1 MELKKYKLADIAK
14 IEISGVDKKTMDGET
29 HVRLCN
35 FVDVYY
41 NWAITKEKAK
51 SFMVASAKQT
61 EIDKCSIGKGMVAIT
76 KDSETRDDIGVATYI
91 ADNFEN
97 VVLGYHCALIAPNSA
112 IVDGKYLNAFMH
124 TCYIQKYFENNA
136 SGSGQRYTLSNDT
149 IGNIP
154 VLLPSIEEQHII
166 GKVLADIDR
175 KIELNKQINDNL
187 EAMAKQL
194 YDYWFVQF
202 DFPNEEGKPY
212 KSSGGAMVWNEKLK
226 REIPEGWNVA
236 NVFDELSVQYG
247 FPFSTE
253 LFTEEPTSI
262 PVVRIRDILENS
274 VSAYSEEVVD
284 EKYKLQKQDLLVGMD
299 GNFHMN
305 YWNDNVSYLN
315 QRSVRL
321 RAKSKSTVSI
331 MQAKYDIAPYIKAKE
346 LRAKGSTVGHLS
358 DKDLKELFVLVCPN
372 IDFRN
377 KFDSILAEII
387 ENRCEMIELTKQQD
401 ELLPLL
407 MNGQASVNYHLS
419 DD

>member
-1 MELKKYKLADIAK
+1 MDNTYKISDIIDSYISGDWGNDCKTDETPYPVYCVRGADIVPLSNSQFNDIPLRYISLRSLQTRCLREGDII
-14 IEISGVDKKTMDGET
+14 IEKSGGSPTQSTGRVVYVSKELLSVKKHIVCSNFCTAIRIKEDWNALYVFLYLQNVYNSGVFFNFEGKTSGLKNLMIDAAFKSIPMKEITMTEQSAIAASISTIDKK
-29 HVRLCN
+29 R
-35 FVDVYY
+35 
-41 NWAITKEKAK
+41 
-51 SFMVASAKQT
+51 S
-61 EIDKCSIGKGMVAIT
+61 
-76 KDSETRDDIGVATYI
+76 
-91 ADNFEN
+91 
-97 VVLGYHCALIAPNSA
+97 
-112 IVDGKYLNAFMH
+112 LN
-124 TCYIQKYFENNA
+124 
-136 SGSGQRYTLSNDT
+136 R
-149 IGNIP
+149 
-154 VLLPSIEEQHII
+154 
-166 GKVLADIDR
+166 
-175 KIELNKQINDNL
+175 QINDNL

-202 DFPNEEGKPY
+202 EFPNEEGRPY
-212 KSSGGAMVWNEKLK
+212 KSSGGDMVWNEKLK
-226 REIPEGWNVA
+226 REIPEGWNVV

-274 VSAYSEEVVD
+274 VSAYSEEEVD

-387 ENRCEMIELTKQQD
+387 ENRCEMIELTKQRD

-407 MNGQASVNYHLS
+407 MNGQATVNS
-419 DD
+419 D